1 MLHTAARAVT
11 RSCSRRSISRINLSS
26 GRSIIDVSTSL
37 TSNVQ
42 VCVVEAVRS
51 RSITTTSA
59 NRSPLDTTVK
69 RKGKKR
75 QEKDGAEAFAEEE
88 DSDVVS
94 ADGYSSLDKP
104 REQHE
109 HAVISAF
116 DLFSIGGKS
125 MAFNTR
131 KSSSISLC

>member
-11 RSCSRRSISRINLSS
+11 RSCSRRSISRIYSSS
-26 GRSIIDVSTSL
+26 GRSIIDASTTL
-37 TSNVQ
+37 TSGGQ
-42 VCVVEAVRS
+42 ICVVEAFRS
-51 RSITTTSA
+51 RSVTTTAA

-75 QEKDGAEAFAEEE
+75 PEEDSAETFAGEE

-116 DLFSIGGKS
+116 DLFSIGGKF
-125 MAFNTR
+125 MDFNIG
-131 KSSSISLC
+131 KST